1 MWAPDFPGLA
11 TTGTTE
17 EEAVRNIQKAIR
29 GRLDL
34 ELEPAETTESIATT
48 VDVMD
53 AKETVGAPLAVRPQD
68 LPGPVPFQG
77 LPQLYLGL
85 GVFLLGFIGVAF
97 YLMIEPQSS
106 PLLLFMPIVVLALG
120 AAGLF
125 FGAIS
130 LEASKRSNRPR

>member
-1 MWAPDFPGLA
+1 MRAAGTQRWELGGRVLRALLA
-11 TTGTTE
+11 LRLE
-17 EEAVRNIQKAIR
+17 YVRATQIAANI
-29 GRLDL
+29 G
-34 ELEPAETTESIATT
+34 
-48 VDVMD
+48 
-53 AKETVGAPLAVRPQD
+53 
-68 LPGPVPFQG
+68 QG
-77 LPQLYLGL
+77 MA
-85 GVFLLGFIGVAF
+85 FLLGFIGVAF